1 MDVREKLIEI
11 LRKPIFPHELVDPTE
26 AVADYLLD
34 SGVTVQDGKP
44 LDAFLHPV
52 DAYKGLKAKY
62 LVFKADTGERVG
74 NCFVLRPDK
83 DPAAVEAIRAY
94 ARATDNETLAEDI
107 YNWVG
112 KGEPVQEWISVD
124 DRLPD
129 NKEHDWVLAQV
140 VEDNGFMHIPKVM
153 EYRQQKNDWF
163 EETYGWLSEHN
174 GAFTVTHWMPLPQP
188 PKGE

>member
-1 MDVREKLIEI
+1 MDVREKLVELLDDMQRSGTGYFGSAIENKKI
-11 LRKPIFPHELVDPTE
+11 
-26 AVADYLLD
+26 ADYLID
-34 SGVTVQDGKP
+34 HGVTVQGRKP
-44 LDAFLHPV
+44 LDAFLQPV

-112 KGEPVQEWISVD
+112 KGEPVQEWISVK
-124 DRLPD
+124 DRLPYAGGYVVCIAKR
-129 NKEHDWVLAQV
+129 NPFSRFMPMVARIEKNGWVNPMTEQY
-140 VEDNGFMHIPKVM
+140 I
-153 EYRQQKNDWF
+153 
-163 EETYGWLSEHN
+163 SE
-174 GAFTVTHWMPLPQP
+174 VTHWMPMPEP
-188 PKGE
+188 PKGD